1 MTLPDQKK
9 IRQYNAEVA
18 FHTAPLLGKLG
29 LASNYNLDITTADD
43 INHMI
48 DAIAATCKRNI
59 ENNPYLST
67 EQKETLQHQYDV
79 QADGVKQLNKTFSQ
93 CK

>member
-1 MTLPDQKK
+1 MTLPDQNK
-9 IRQYNAEVA
+9 IQQYNADLL
-18 FHTAPLLGKLG
+18 FHTAPLFGKLG
-29 LASNYNLDITTADD
+29 ITANYNLSTTTSDD
-43 INHMI
+43 INHII
-48 DAIAATCKRNI
+48 DALAAICKRNV

-79 QADGVKQLNKTFSQ
+79 QADGLKQLNKTFSQ